1 MPEWSKGEDLR
12 SSILRY
18 AWVRTPHPLFIYFF
32 YHYYLIMEEKGKE
45 IKEIIF
51 KTDIIEITYE
61 TDIIEI
67 INKDCNG
74 YKKLYELW
82 LIEQPVFI
90 SDIYKIQMRDLYLA
104 SRNKELSINELN
116 NFLSEENR
124 NEAIKFINYMRKRD
138 LSEERKKWTKK

>member
-1 MPEWSKGEDLR
+1 
-12 SSILRY
+12 
-18 AWVRTPHPLFIYFF
+18 
-32 YHYYLIMEEKGKE
+32 MEEKGKE